1 MEENGSAMLVYG
13 RRQWVTYR
21 DDAIGM
27 DDFAAIG
34 ASFEQQTNEVVMG
47 KVADATVRLMRQRP
61 LVDYAVYWLEAHHAG
76 PNEQA
81 QTEEINHETTICL
94 LIFTINPVGFVGL

>member
-1 MEENGSAMLVYG
+1 MLVYG
-13 RRQWVTYR
+13 RRQRVTYR
-21 DDAIGM
+21 DDAIEM
-27 DDFAAIG
+27 DEFAVVG

-61 LVDYAVYWLEAHHAG
+61 LVDYAVYGLKAHHAG

-81 QTEEINHETTICL
+81 QTEVINHETPIYL
-94 LIFTINPVGFVGL
+94 LIFTINLVGFVGL